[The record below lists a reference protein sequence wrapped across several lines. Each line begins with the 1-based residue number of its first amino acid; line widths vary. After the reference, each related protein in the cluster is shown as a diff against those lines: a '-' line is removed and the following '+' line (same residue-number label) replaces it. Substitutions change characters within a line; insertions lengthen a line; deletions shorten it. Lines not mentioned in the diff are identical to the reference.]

1 MAPYEVGKDDI
12 FVLSGKGVENDPYCV
27 MVKSFDLQVEIVP
40 ATTSRDSKTS
50 VSLRRRLRR
59 RRRSRARRRPSSSA
73 TTRAATVAKRHPRA
87 YPGGAQVGAVT
98 VAASVLSPPAEG
110 VPVILATKIKHS
122 LNGRPFPS
130 TPANVD
136 DALSLVW
143 SCEWLS
149 GMGEEWAGFQR
160 QDTVGELVEPTD
172 DMKILKTRWHQS
184 VRGNPNEPDPQVE
197 LKSRL
202 VVQGVKTIPFLRDYG
217 PSYTPLPKWDL
228 VAIFLVLATRLKVP
242 IYQTDFAKA
251 YLAARVADGP
261 QPIYVRQLPGFEVDG
276 KEEFVYELKGAAYGL
291 PQSGRAF
298 HLHLRDKLDEIGYT
312 AVSEEAT
319 LYIGRRKA
327 NYVLFLVYVDD
338 GLVSGKKELVEDLMG
353 DITNEFDIEFKGPV
367 NGRTFLGREIEYDP
381 ATGRLVVRV
390 TAQIV
395 KVLKMHELEE
405 LKPLHMPIQ
414 PDVKYEDHQGD
425 SIRKDKYLAAVGSL
439 IFIATTRPDV
449 QFAVG
454 IASRYSTNP
463 GPEHWKLVTRIY
475 AYLSATR
482 DVGLS
487 LGKDRAS
494 GDGLVGYV
502 DADHA
507 GDLGSR
513 RSTSGVAIFLDG
525 SLISS
530 SSKRQSTVALSTF
543 VAELNAIAKGVTD
556 LEWYESILRTLPIG
570 SDTPIRVYSDNKS
583 AVDQLLSPT
592 FAETRKTVDV
602 KVKYV
607 REQVEREFI
616 DLKWINGNDNVA
628 DILTK
633 ALPAKVAKT
642 HGLTMGLVD
651 YPAGKTASWGSR

>member
-1 MAPYEVGKDDI
+1 MH
-12 FVLSGKGVENDPYCV
+12 
-27 MVKSFDLQVEIVP
+27 DL
-40 ATTSRDSKTS
+40 
-50 VSLRRRLRR
+50 
-59 RRRSRARRRPSSSA
+59 
-73 TTRAATVAKRHPRA
+73 
-87 YPGGAQVGAVT
+87 
-98 VAASVLSPPAEG
+98 
-110 VPVILATKIKHS
+110 
-122 LNGRPFPS
+122 
-130 TPANVD
+130 
-136 DALSLVW
+136 
-143 SCEWLS
+143 
-149 GMGEEWAGFQR
+149 
-160 QDTVGELVEPTD
+160 
-172 DMKILKTRWHQS
+172 
-184 VRGNPNEPDPQVE
+184 
-197 LKSRL
+197 
-202 VVQGVKTIPFLRDYG
+202 
-217 PSYTPLPKWDL
+217 
-228 VAIFLVLATRLKVP
+228 
-242 IYQTDFAKA
+242 
-251 YLAARVADGP
+251 
-261 QPIYVRQLPGFEVDG
+261 
-276 KEEFVYELKGAAYGL
+276 
-291 PQSGRAF
+291 
-298 HLHLRDKLDEIGYT
+298 
-312 AVSEEAT
+312 
-319 LYIGRRKA
+319 
-327 NYVLFLVYVDD
+327 
-338 GLVSGKKELVEDLMG
+338 ED
-353 DITNEFDIEFKGPV
+353 
-367 NGRTFLGREIEYDP
+367 
-381 ATGRLVVRV
+381 
-390 TAQIV
+390 
-395 KVLKMHELEE
+395 

-425 SIRKDKYLAAVGSL
+425 PIRKDKYLAAVGSL

-556 LEWYESILRTLPIG
+556 LEWYESILCTLPIG

-642 HGLTMGLVD
+642 HGMTMGLVD
-651 YPAGKTASWGSR
+651 YPAGKAASWGSR